1 MVRSIQTVSVCHMP
15 LTLVSSES
23 KGVCPPQALP
33 RNTLLIS
40 GWALW
45 FAEMKGQRSGL
56 PLSLRPAVVEAP
68 MTGKVTAG
76 GSGHPGVLIWSYLA
90 PTRAQASLEMAR
102 ILEALMASCE
112 HLTLSG

>member
-1 MVRSIQTVSVCHMP
+1 MP